1 MVAHCPG
8 KFLNLFDTFATSHIN
23 GCGPLRS
30 MADRG
35 DELWQQVSYVQMSK
49 NRMQVVRLLDE
60 SGTPLT
66 PTELSERM
74 AVAFNSAS
82 RAVRQLSD
90 HGLVACLNP
99 DAPRYRRYRLT
110 ETGRAVWETLQ
121 DLDAGRDRHNS

>member
-1 MVAHCPG
+1 LGGEGRGQAVNFGGGFC
-8 KFLNLFDTFATSHIN
+8 FAGMGLTGSGGLEN
-23 GCGPLRS
+23 GQEGSPLGICE
-30 MADRG
+30 AG
-35 DELWQQVSYVQMSK
+35 GV
-49 NRMQVVRLLDE
+49 
-60 SGTPLT
+60 
-66 PTELSERM
+66 